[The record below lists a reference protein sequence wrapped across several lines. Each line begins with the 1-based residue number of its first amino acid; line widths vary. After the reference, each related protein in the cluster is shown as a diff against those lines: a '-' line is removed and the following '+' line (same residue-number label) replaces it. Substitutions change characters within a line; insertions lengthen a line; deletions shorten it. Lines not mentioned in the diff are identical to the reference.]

1 MLTEEQIKELINTHP
16 HRREIDRA
24 KFHQNR
30 LKFHTDTE
38 ILKTELSSY
47 QNDFIAWICTEQ
59 PELLPKD
66 KVERFKQLMTC
77 PLPTVQLTESI
88 GMALSRVFE
97 GQDAFF
103 RYDFQNPEDEKDWE
117 DYRDDEFWKSD
128 AFEAML
134 NAIDS
139 VWVVDLPEVQE
150 GDKPEPRNHLIDIS
164 NVIDISCKRNGDCL
178 YVIFKVAD
186 KILVYDD
193 HSIRKYEN
201 LEGNIGTLISEF
213 VHGMDYCPARMLWS
227 QFLKSD
233 NAINHKAPLTNV
245 LSELDWLLV
254 HKVFKKW
261 MDIANSWP
269 ILVTY
274 RSGDNFE
281 DLRREENKGRG
292 EGKQKTKGNKLIGP
306 GSQITVPVP
315 MEGQP
320 DLMTNP
326 LAWIS
331 PPVETLE
338 FHVKEDERLTDYI
351 YRTSVGIDGEQNN
364 DQAKNEKQVL
374 ASFENQSTILRRLAN
389 NFEKIQSF
397 AEKVII
403 FLRYGEYVTVSIDYG
418 SKFFLKTA
426 EDLMGE
432 RESVKG
438 DEIITDAINTEMIE
452 TKFRNDSG
460 GKIRAQ
466 VLNDLDPLPGREI
479 EEVVKIKDSGGI
491 DDKTFKIKVNFM
503 NFVRRF
509 EREQLPIDQ
518 FMKSGEYNERVKLIN
533 QEFKKYASEFE
544 TDSNDRRG
552 ESGLLPRNGGES
564 DPESEG
570 PKTPDSEEKAIGIP
584 AS

>member
-1 MLTEEQIKELINTHP
+1 MLTEAQIKELIDTHP
-16 HRREIDRA
+16 HRRELDRA
-24 KFHQNR
+24 RIHQSR

-38 ILKTELSSY
+38 ILKTELSEY
-47 QNDFIAWICTEQ
+47 HNEFIAWICAEQ

-88 GMALSRVFE
+88 GMALSRVFD
-97 GQDAFF
+97 GQDAFN
-103 RYDFQNPEDEKDWE
+103 RYDFNNPENEKDWE
-117 DYRDDEFWKSD
+117 KYRDDEFWHTEG
-128 AFEAML
+128 FQAMI

-139 VWVVDLPEVQE
+139 VWVVDLADK
-150 GDKPEPRNHLIDIS
+150 GDKPEPKNQLINIE
-164 NVIDISCKRNGDCL
+164 NVLDISCKRDGECL
-178 YVIFKVAD
+178 YVIFKVGD
-186 KILVYDD
+186 VILAYDD
-193 HSIRKYEN
+193 YSIRKFEN
-201 LEGNIGTLISEF
+201 KEGNIGDLIVEF
-213 VHGMDYCPARMLWS
+213 VHGMGYCPARMFWS
-227 QFLKSD
+227 EFLKSD
-233 NAINHKAPLTNV
+233 NVINHKAPLTNV

-254 HKVFKKW
+254 HKIFKKY

-281 DLRREENKGRG
+281 DFKREENKGRSEAG
-292 EGKQKTKGNKLIGP
+292 QKTKGNKLIGP

-326 LAWIS
+326 LAWITPDIES
-331 PPVETLE
+331 LQ
-338 FHVKEDERLTDYI
+338 FHVTEDERLTDYI

-374 ASFENQSTILRRLAN
+374 ASFENQSTIIQRVAG

-397 AEKVII
+397 ADKVII
-403 FLRYGEYVTVSIDYG
+403 FLRYGEDIEPSIDYG
-418 SKFFLKTA
+418 SKWFLKTA
-426 EDLMGE
+426 EDLAE
-432 RESVKG
+432 EKESVKG
-438 DEIITDAINTEMIE
+438 DEIITDAINAEMIE

-466 VLNDLDPLPGREI
+466 VLNDLDPLPGKEI
-479 EEVVKIKDSGGI
+479 DEAIKIKNAGGI
-491 DDKTFKIKVNFM
+491 DDKSFKIKANFM
-503 NFVRRF
+503 RFVRRF

-518 FMKSGEYNERVKLIN
+518 FMKYGDYNERVKLIN
-533 QEFKKYASEFE
+533 QQFEKYAGEFK
-544 TDSNDRRG
+544 TDSNDRGG
-552 ESGLLPRNGGES
+552 ESGLLPRNGGEG

-570 PKTPDSEEKAIGIP
+570 PKTSDSEEKTIGIP

>member
-1 MLTEEQIKELINTHP
+1 MLTEAQIKELIDTHP
-16 HRREIDRA
+16 HRREIERA
-24 KFHQNR
+24 KVHQSR

-38 ILKTELSSY
+38 ILKTELSEY
-47 QNDFIAWICTEQ
+47 HNVFIAWICAEQ

-88 GMALSRVFE
+88 GVALSGVFD
-97 GQDAFF
+97 GQDAFN
-103 RYDFQNPEDEKDWE
+103 RYDFNNPEDKKDFEKF
-117 DYRDDEFWKSD
+117 RDGEFWKTEG
-128 AFEAML
+128 FQAMV

-139 VWVVDLPEVQE
+139 VWVVDLPEFQE
-150 GDKPEPRNHLIDIS
+150 GDKPEPRNQLINIAS
-164 NVIDISCKRNGDCL
+164 VIDISCKKSGDCL
-178 YVIFKVAD
+178 YVIFTVGD

-193 HSIRKYEN
+193 HSIRKFEN
-201 LEGNIGTLISEF
+201 KEGNIGALISEF
-213 VHGMDYCPARMLWS
+213 VHGMDYCPARMFWS
-227 QFLKSD
+227 EFLKSD
-233 NAINHKAPLTNV
+233 NVINHKAPLTNV

-261 MDIANSWP
+261 MDIANSFP
-269 ILVTY
+269 ILATY

-281 DLRREENKGRG
+281 DLRREENKGRA
-292 EGKQKTKGNKLIGP
+292 EGKQKTKGDKLIGP
-306 GSQITVPVP
+306 GSVITVPVP

-326 LAWIS
+326 LAWIA
-331 PPVETLE
+331 PPVETLQ
-338 FHVKEDERLTDYI
+338 FHVTEDERLTDYI
-351 YRTSVGIDGEQNN
+351 YRTSVGIDGEQKN

-374 ASFENQSTILRRLAN
+374 ASFENQSTIRRRIAT

-403 FLRYGEYVTVSIDYG
+403 FLRYGEDVTVSIDYG

-426 EDLMGE
+426 EDLTEE
-432 RESVKG
+432 RESVRG

-466 VLNDLDPLPGREI
+466 VLNDLDPLPGKDI
-479 EEVVKIKDSGGI
+479 EEIIKIKNAGGI
-491 DDKTFKIKVNFM
+491 DDKTFKIKANFM

-518 FMKSGEYNERVKLIN
+518 FMRSGEYNERVKLIN
-533 QEFKKYASEFE
+533 QEFEKYAGEFK
-544 TDSNDRRG
+544 TDSNDRGG
-552 ESGLLPRNGGES
+552 ESGLLPRNGGEG
-564 DPESEG
+564 DPESER
-570 PKTPDSEEKAIGIP
+570 PKTSDSEEKTIGIP